1 MKYKIYDE
9 DGSNLQLPVKAGE
22 LDIEKILV
30 DRKIKLERRDQ
41 ENKALALVYRMITLE
56 AQNDPSLKAL
66 LSSDNV
72 QVSKSGQ
79 SSVDEFGEPIS
90 IEGLTTQIVQLRK
103 DIANHLGTINKLEE
117 RLAKANNMRRSW
129 TSGLR
134 ELIIVQLTRIKE
146 IEELLA
152 KTPVPVDAIK
162 NYTAQIAQSFK
173 TFIESVKNLAV
184 EFDEVDEKKIIYDW
198 FTV

>member
-9 DGSNLQLPVKAGE
+9 DGSNLQLPVKTGE

-72 QVSKSGQ
+72 RVPESRRSD
-79 SSVDEFGEPIS
+79 VDEFGAPIS
-90 IEGLTTQIVQLRK
+90 MEGLTIQIVQLRK
-103 DIANHLGTINKLEE
+103 DIANHLDTINKLED
-117 RLAKANNMRRSW
+117 RLSKANNMRS
-129 TSGLR
+129 SLANGLR
-134 ELIIVQLTRIKE
+134 ELTSVQLNRIKE
-146 IEELLA
+146 IDELLT
-152 KTPVPVDAIK
+152 KTPVPVVDIK
-162 NYTAQIAQSFK
+162 NYTVQIAQSFK
-173 TFIESVKNLAV
+173 TFIESLKNLVV